1 MVKLKAGTQ
10 GGAQAVAV
18 LLALSVTLPPG
29 LHSQAP
35 PREWKL
41 SPAPSVAIG
50 GDGRPETEFFQVNRA
65 WRLADGAIAVVN
77 GGSKEIRVFDAR
89 GAYLHSFGRNGEG
102 PGEFR
107 HFGWTGHFADTA
119 VVYDGSLRRIT
130 TIHLEGPPR
139 LLAALPIAARD
150 DRGFNVVGRVEDG
163 RWLVHALGRPD
174 VNALGF
180 QRIPGFAGLIDAR
193 ATGGV
198 EWLAEAPDLSIIIH
212 SPDIKQKQVEVTPA
226 AFPSSFAMAASGPA
240 IWFGDTAAGELVK
253 IDAASGIRT
262 TIQLPDAPAP
272 LTKGIVDASRK
283 REIDAARDQAS
294 RDVVEVKYSARHLPK
309 RMPVFQALVAGMDG
323 ELWVQ
328 RFAPSRAGPTQ
339 YVVLAA
345 NGQVVARVAVASG
358 FRVTDVGHNY
368 VVGVHKDDDGVE
380 SVLAYTLTRR

>member
-1 MVKLKAGTQ
+1 
-10 GGAQAVAV
+10 
-18 LLALSVTLPPG
+18 
-29 LHSQAP
+29 
-35 PREWKL
+35 
-41 SPAPSVAIG
+41 VAIG

-345 NGQVVARVAVASG
+345 NGQVVARVAVVSG

-368 VVGVHKDDDGVE
+368 VVGVYKDDDGVE